1 MSVTVLAMNNA
12 HLLLLKLKTNY
23 VDFQHCDRWPNKH
36 TVDDTCNHVTLDSQ
50 KGHICRKMYLRQ
62 FLPSHSK
69 HKPSY
74 ALHM

>member
-36 TVDDTCNHVTLDSQ
+36 TVDDTCNHVTLDSP
-50 KGHICRKMYLRQ
+50 KRSYRHKNVSTSICP
-62 FLPSHSK
+62 PS
-69 HKPSY
+69 
-74 ALHM
+74 LQT